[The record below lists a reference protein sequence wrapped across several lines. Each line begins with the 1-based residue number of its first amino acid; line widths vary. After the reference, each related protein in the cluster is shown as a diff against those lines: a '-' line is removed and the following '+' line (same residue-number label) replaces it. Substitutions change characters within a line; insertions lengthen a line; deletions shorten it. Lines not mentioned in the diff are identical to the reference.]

1 MKKFKNILQ
10 FIRQLAKNKKI
21 NKNTKL
27 ISSNLIDSISVIEII
42 SFVEKEYNI
51 TFKQSELSIKNLN
64 TVNHIETFI
73 KKKLK

>member
-1 MKKFKNILQ
+1 MKKHKNILQ
-10 FIRQLAKNKKI
+10 FIYQLAKSKKI

-42 SFVEKEYNI
+42 SFIEKEYNI

-64 TVNHIETFI
+64 TANQIETFI